1 MKHNKDIKLND
12 SSQQAYCQYNV
23 SGSASVDLFGNP
35 IIKNELL
42 KDRFGEVP
50 FTLLDSRSGNWKKR
64 KQKWLKLNIKSE
76 VGRKDFNNA
85 TRANNYANMINNDS
99 YKIDGYQRKNPEMG
113 YASIFNPALAEL
125 LYNWF
130 LQEGDEILDPFCGG
144 SVRGIVA
151 NYMGFKYTGIDIRQE
166 QIDSNREQAFDI
178 LPVNNQ
184 PQWYVGDSLS
194 VLDDFKKQ
202 YDCVFTCPPYADL
215 EVYSDLPGDISNM
228 PFEQFISTYEAII
241 KKSIDRLKVGGWFII
256 VVGEVRGKDGY
267 YLNFC
272 GKTKDIIID
281 AGCKLYN
288 EMIYVTPI
296 GVKAM
301 TANRLMK
308 NKKIGKIHEFVY
320 VFRKVQGLSCITANG
335 Q

>member
-1 MKHNKDIKLND
+1 MIEN
-12 SSQQAYCQYNV
+12 SQPPFCQTDV

-42 KDRFGEVP
+42 RDRFGEVP
-50 FTLLDSRSGNWKKR
+50 FTILDSRSGNWKKR

-76 VGRKDFNNA
+76 SGRSDFKNN
-85 TRANNYANMINNDS
+85 TKSNNFANMNNERYDLG
-99 YKIDGYQRKNPEMG
+99 GYHKLNSESG

-130 LQEGDEILDPFCGG
+130 LSEGDEILDPFCGG
-144 SVRGIVA
+144 SARGIVA
-151 NYMGFKYTGIDIRQE
+151 NYLGHKYTGIDIRQE

-184 PQWYVGDSLS
+184 PQYYVGDSLN
-194 VLDDFKKQ
+194 VLDEFKKQ
-202 YDCVFTCPPYADL
+202 YDCIFTCPPYADL

-228 PFEQFISTYEAII
+228 PFEQFMSAYEAII
-241 KKSIDRLKVGGWFII
+241 KKSIEKLKVGGWFII
-256 VVGEVRGKDGY
+256 VVGEVRGNDGY

-272 GKTKDIIID
+272 GKTKDIIIED
-281 AGCKLYN
+281 GCKLYN

-296 GVKAM
+296 GAKAM

-320 VFRKVQGLSCITANG
+320 VFRKV
-335 Q
+335 

>member
-1 MKHNKDIKLND
+1 MKNKNKDFTPPLR
-12 SSQQAYCQYNV
+12 QADV
-23 SGSASVDLFGNP
+23 SGSASLDLFGNP
-35 IIKNELL
+35 IIKDELL

-50 FTLLDSRSGNWKKR
+50 FTILDSRSGNWKKR
-64 KQKWLKLNIKSE
+64 KQKWLRLNIKSE
-76 VGRKDFNNA
+76 FGRKDFNNN
-85 TRANNYANMINNDS
+85 TKANNFANMNNERYD
-99 YKIDGYQRKNPEMG
+99 IGGYHKLNSESG

-130 LQEGDEILDPFCGG
+130 LNEGDEILDPFCGG

-151 NYMGFKYTGIDIRQE
+151 NYLGYKYTGIDIRQE

-184 PQWYVGDSLS
+184 PQYYVGDSFN
-194 VLDDFKKQ
+194 VLDEFKKQ
-202 YDCVFTCPPYADL
+202 YDCIFTCPPYADL

-228 PFEQFISTYEAII
+228 PFDKFIETYKAII
-241 KKSIDRLKVGGWFII
+241 KKSIDKLKVGGWFII

-296 GVKAM
+296 GAKAM

-320 VFRKVQGLSCITANG
+320 VFRKV
-335 Q
+335 